1 MDQFDQTRE
10 EWLNNE
16 NKILEAQYKI
26 QDNNYTKLTEKLN
39 YDLEITNNE
48 LQELDYYLSKAE
60 DDFYKIAEAASHMV
74 DDDGKLAQVGYYQ
87 EIYNHQQAHIEALKA
102 AYAAGDISEPD
113 YVEGLKEA
121 KDAIYE

>member
-60 DDFYKIAEAASHMV
+60 DDFYKMAEAAGYMV
-74 DDDGKLAQVGYYQ
+74 GNDGQSGQRGYYE
-87 EIYNHQQAHIEALKA
+87 EILDRQQ
-102 AYAAGDISEPD
+102 
-113 YVEGLKEA
+113 V
-121 KDAIYE
+121 